1 CSFCLPGVISQM
13 MKRIPSLYPFSAA
26 CALLVFLF
34 PLFALAQSSGGT
46 IMGQVSN
53 AATKSY
59 LEGAVVELVGTNRST
74 VTDREG
80 RFQISGIAGSVTLAV
95 SYSGLDAQQI
105 PVAMESGQVA
115 VRNVE
120 LTSSIY
126 QLEKFAVAGQR
137 EGTAKA

>member
-1 CSFCLPGVISQM
+1 MRSIQ
-13 MKRIPSLYPFSAA
+13 SLYTFGVG
-26 CALLVFLF
+26 CALSALLL
-34 PLFALAQSSGGT
+34 PLSAWAQSNGGT

-80 RFQISGIAGSVTLAV
+80 RFQFSSVAGPVTLAV
-95 SYSGLDAQQI
+95 SYAGLDVQQI
-105 PVAMESGQVA
+105 PVTVAPAQVA

-120 LTSSIY
+120 LT
-126 QLEKFAVAGQR
+126 
-137 EGTAKA
+137 